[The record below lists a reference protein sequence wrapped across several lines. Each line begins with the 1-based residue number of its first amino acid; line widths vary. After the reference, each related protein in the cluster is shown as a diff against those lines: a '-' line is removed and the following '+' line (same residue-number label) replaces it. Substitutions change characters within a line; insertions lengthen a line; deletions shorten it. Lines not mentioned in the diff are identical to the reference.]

1 MNSMLREYSDL
12 KEEVKIERLI
22 QFVEDSILLIK
33 QCLIVQKKYRKEK
46 FKTCKD
52 KKRENNAFIK
62 MCSV

>member
-33 QCLIVQKKYRKEK
+33 QCLIV
-46 FKTCKD
+46 
-52 KKRENNAFIK
+52 
-62 MCSV
+62 